1 VTILTGPKFLEKYPD
16 PEAAFTS
23 PRVSR
28 RYRRHVT
35 AYLLNRFPAMAEG
48 FIKEAVFLVGPRLRA
63 IVRYLAAIDNQD
75 TVAYTLEDTLLLGHA
90 TFRGGVKPYIQSY
103 TLEDASSDTLKDTLR
118 GGVKPYIQAYTLED
132 TLHKNFRRCPKL

>member
-1 VTILTGPKFLEKYPD
+1 MSITTEKFLEKYPD

-63 IVRYLAAIDNQD
+63 IVRYLATIDNQD
-75 TVAYTLEDTLLLGHA
+75 TVCAVRLIGE
-90 TFRGGVKPYIQSY
+90 
-103 TLEDASSDTLKDTLR
+103 
-118 GGVKPYIQAYTLED
+118 
-132 TLHKNFRRCPKL
+132 PKQMPKKRDVEFYDELFFTVNAEEIISVAAAMKL